1 MGWGTQAVVYNIC
14 VQLIFEL
21 CTIKIVMENTTWEE
35 YTIQNRNKILL
46 FYSTTDQKPQLL

>member
-21 CTIKIVMENTTWEE
+21 CTIKIVMENTTWKE